1 MTLNYGRILA
11 AIAVMAVVTYL
22 PRMLPLVLFK
32 RRITQPFVQSF
43 LYYVPYAVLAAM
55 TFPEVLYSTAS
66 MLSALVGLAVALVLA
81 YHGRGLLTVALSAC
95 GAVFI
100 CERLLSLLL

>member
-66 MLSALVGLAVALVLA
+66 MLSALVGLAIALVLA

>member
-81 YHGRGLLTVALSAC
+81 YHGKGLLTVALSAC